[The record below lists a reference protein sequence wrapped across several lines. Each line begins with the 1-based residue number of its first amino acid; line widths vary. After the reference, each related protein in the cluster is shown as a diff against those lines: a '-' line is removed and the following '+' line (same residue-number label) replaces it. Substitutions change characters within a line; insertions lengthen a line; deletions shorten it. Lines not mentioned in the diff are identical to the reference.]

1 MNYKKNNCK
10 LIIEIGVNHN
20 GNINHAKRMIDT
32 ISKYEIDYVKFQSF
46 VAEELCIKEAKL
58 ARYQKK
64 NLSQNISQLQML
76 KKYQLNYK
84 DHLILYEYCKKKK
97 LKFVSSVFG
106 YKSFNLYNNFK
117 TDFVKIPSGEINNI
131 PFLKYLDEFNKNII
145 LSTGMATK
153 KEIDNAV
160 NNLRKTR
167 NKQKLSLMHCV
178 SSYPAKFDEMNL
190 NSIKYL
196 KKKYKL
202 KVGLSD
208 HTNSTVIPFMAHLIG
223 ANYIEKHFTLDKS
236 LVGPDHKASIDE
248 AQLKEIVYSIK
259 NKKRLYG
266 RYNKFVTKDEGI
278 NKSVV
283 RKSIYASKSISKNE
297 KFSSSNICLKRPG
310 NGISADKYLNLIGT
324 KAKKNYKKDD
334 LI

>member
-1 MNYKKNNCK
+1 M
-10 LIIEIGVNHN
+10 IIEIGVNHN

-97 LKFVSSVFG
+97 LKFVSSIFG

-117 TDFVKIPSGEINNI
+117 TDFIKIPSGEINNI

-167 NKQKLSLMHCV
+167 NKQNFL
-178 SSYPAKFDEMNL
+178 
-190 NSIKYL
+190 
-196 KKKYKL
+196 
-202 KVGLSD
+202 
-208 HTNSTVIPFMAHLIG
+208 
-223 ANYIEKHFTLDKS
+223 
-236 LVGPDHKASIDE
+236 
-248 AQLKEIVYSIK
+248 
-259 NKKRLYG
+259 
-266 RYNKFVTKDEGI
+266 
-278 NKSVV
+278 
-283 RKSIYASKSISKNE
+283 
-297 KFSSSNICLKRPG
+297 
-310 NGISADKYLNLIGT
+310 
-324 KAKKNYKKDD
+324 
-334 LI
+334 